1 MVFRFKPF
9 RKLVNGA
16 TPSLK
21 FLTKTFLGVDI
32 QSGEHCSIQD
42 AQACMRLYTLV
53 RQKWEADLSTLR
65 KERKGKLIK
74 GKEEKMKKL
83 QSSKSQTVDELS
95 ESN

>member
-32 QSGEHCSIQD
+32 QSGEHCSVSI
-42 AQACMRLYTLV
+42 YF
-53 RQKWEADLSTLR
+53 LSYLI
-65 KERKGKLIK
+65 EPIEMKLFVI
-74 GKEEKMKKL
+74 L
-83 QSSKSQTVDELS
+83 L
-95 ESN
+95 